1 MAFRIPN
8 MFAPLVNKI
17 TGVIV
22 PPWNSF
28 FQQFTNPA
36 QAISDIAVT
45 GSPFQIQQNDIGH
58 FLVSGGTVSA
68 IKIIRGK
75 TTITVAT
82 NTTNPRL
89 VPISLGDTLEVTY
102 TVVPTIKFIPQWGWY
117 ETVRDIYIAAF

>member
-45 GSPFQIQQNDIGH
+45 ASPFQIQQNDIGH

-89 VPISLGDTLEVTY
+89 IPISLGDTLEVTY
-102 TVVPTIKFIPQWGWY
+102 TVLPTIKFIPQWG
-117 ETVRDIYIAAF
+117 